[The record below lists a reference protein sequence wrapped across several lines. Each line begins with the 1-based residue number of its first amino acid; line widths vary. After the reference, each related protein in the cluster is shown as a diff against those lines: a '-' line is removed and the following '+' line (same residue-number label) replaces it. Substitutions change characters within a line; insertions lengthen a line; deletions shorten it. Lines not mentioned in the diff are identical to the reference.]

1 MGNLFSILSS
11 AIVKNKV
18 NVKRLC
24 YKSQARPTF
33 KGFRNRYVELELS
46 LGAGI
51 EGKRIFLGSFEVDLY
66 FGCGTERSF
75 TALFSSELLQALPLW
90 LGPL

>member
-11 AIVKNKV
+11 AIVKKIKNKV

-46 LGAGI
+46 LGASI
-51 EGKRIFLGSFEVDLY
+51 EGKRESF
-66 FGCGTERSF
+66 
-75 TALFSSELLQALPLW
+75 
-90 LGPL
+90 